1 MSIRLKFKEE
11 PVTTG
16 AFIMCLLHGVTNA
29 HILHL
34 QSQSYAQ
41 HKALGSFYEDLG
53 DLVVT
58 VVEQWQGLNGK
69 LISYPVEYRPPQQT
83 PKAELEYMLGYVK
96 DYRAVMGSDSA
107 IQNSIDEIEALMQST
122 LYKLTFLK

>member
-11 PVTTG
+11 PVTAG

-34 QSQSYAQ
+34 QSQSYGQ
-41 HKALGSFYEDLG
+41 LKALGNFYEELG
-53 DLVVT
+53 DFVDT

-83 PKAELEYMLGYVK
+83 PKAELEYMIGYVT
-96 DYRAVMGSDSA
+96 DYRSVMGSNSA